1 MADLNY
7 TVDVNTTPGV
17 TSLKKLET
25 QVSSLNNVFVKL
37 KTTLAT
43 ISLGAAI
50 SGTLRFADAI
60 QDISDTTG
68 IATQTILGFSNAV
81 AQNGGNA
88 DQAQQSLLK
97 FVQTIGDAIDGSNT
111 AQKAFADVGITLKDI
126 QTLSE
131 EDLYRILTEPVTNL
145 VRQQIELL
153 KAQAKA

>member
-88 DQAQQSLLK
+88 DQAQQSLLN
-97 FVQTIGDAIDGSNT
+97 Q
-111 AQKAFADVGITLKDI
+111 L
-126 QTLSE
+126 
-131 EDLYRILTEPVTNL
+131 R
-145 VRQQIELL
+145 
-153 KAQAKA
+153 